1 VKVDAGEFDC
11 IIVEPILRGPGV
23 FTQQGR
29 LTVWL
34 TDDRRRLPVLMKSK
48 VVIGHVAAILKSY
61 EVAKKK

>member
-1 VKVDAGEFDC
+1 V
-11 IIVEPILRGPGV
+11 VEPILRGPGV

-29 LTVWL
+29 LSVWL

-61 EVAKKK
+61 NGVKM